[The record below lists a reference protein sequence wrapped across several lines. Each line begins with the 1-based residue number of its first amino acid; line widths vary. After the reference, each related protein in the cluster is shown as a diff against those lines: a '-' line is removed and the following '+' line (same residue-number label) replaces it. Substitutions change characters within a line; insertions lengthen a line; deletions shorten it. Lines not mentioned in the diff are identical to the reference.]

1 MKTKKLLLPMHL
13 QLFADNLDT
22 GTGGTDQPAGGQEQT
37 PPGDGGKDKGNGKT
51 FSRDE
56 VAKMIAAEV
65 SKTKEAWEKELQEKQ
80 EEADKLAKM
89 NDQEKNDH
97 EKQKLLEKIKELES
111 AQNLAEMSKTATKMF
126 SDKGIQATEGLLS
139 LVVKETAEE
148 TSENVKAVVK
158 LIETERE
165 TIKADFEKRIGS
177 KLPLDGNADA
187 SLSRG
192 AQMAKQA
199 NNQNKA
205 PENNLWATN

>member
-13 QLFADNLDT
+13 QFFADNLDT
-22 GTGGTDQPAGGQEQT
+22 GTRGTDQPAGGQEQT

-65 SKTKEAWEKELQEKQ
+65 SKTKEAWEKELQEQ

>member
-1 MKTKKLLLPMHL
+1 
-13 QLFADNLDT
+13 
-22 GTGGTDQPAGGQEQT
+22 
-37 PPGDGGKDKGNGKT
+37 
-51 FSRDE
+51 
-56 VAKMIAAEV
+56 MIAAEV

>member
-13 QLFADNLDT
+13 QFFADNLDT

-65 SKTKEAWEKELQEKQ
+65 SKTKEAWEQ